1 MWRTTDL
8 VAGGHHRPVPHAV
21 AVTVVETAALDAA
34 TRAELDRLW
43 TAAFADWTDDDAA
56 HARGGLHALA
66 RDDGAVVAHAA
77 VVPRT
82 LLVGGEPWAVG
93 YVEGVATL
101 PARQGEGL
109 GSAVVAAIGDAL
121 RARWPLGALST
132 GAHPFYARLGWERW
146 HGASYV
152 VRDGALVRTEDDDDG
167 LMVLRHGPSAGLD
180 LALPIA
186 CEDRPG
192 DPW

>member
-1 MWRTTDL
+1 MIGL
-8 VAGGHHRPVPHAV
+8 VPRPAPAPAAV
-21 AVTVVETAALDAA
+21 VVASADLDAA
-34 TRAELDRLW
+34 TRAALDLLW
-43 TAAFADWTDDDAA
+43 AAAFDDWTDDDAA
-56 HARGGLHALA
+56 HARGGLHALVH
-66 RDDGAVVAHAA
+66 DGETLVAHAA

-82 LLVGGEPWAVG
+82 LLVGGAPWSVG

-101 PARQGEGL
+101 PSRQGGGL
-109 GSAVVAAIGDAL
+109 GSTAVAALGDAL

-132 GAHPFYARLGWERW
+132 GAHSFYIRLGWERW
-146 HGASYV
+146 RGASYV